1 MARGVF
7 LVEKTTKDV
16 AKKLAPKHLVKRF
29 VNVLAERPKDREE
42 VVALWDE
49 LLNRLERLELLEKK

>member
-1 MARGVF
+1 
-7 LVEKTTKDV
+7 VEKTTKDV